1 MDAGTVARARC
12 ADDPEAL
19 DLLDRA
25 SQNQAGRPKETLD
38 NVQGFPSGNRSDTA
52 LRRLRKDRPDLHA
65 AVLDGALS
73 PHAAM
78 VRAGFRPPGITPAPY
93 ASR

>member
-1 MDAGTVARARC
+1 MDASTVARARC

-25 SQNQAGRPKETLD
+25 SQGRQGERTDLLNNVKE
-38 NVQGFPSGNRSDTA
+38 VPGYPAGNRSDTA

-65 AVLDGALS
+65 EVLAGALS
-73 PHAAM
+73 PRGWA
-78 VRAGFRPPGITPAPY
+78 RPG
-93 ASR
+93 RDE